1 MSLTFEDAVRYL
13 PYIYL
18 FVISLLTVAFT
29 CYDKAASKKLPG
41 RRVPEA
47 TLLFMALIGG
57 SVAMYVTMRTIRHKT
72 QHAKFMIGIPAII
85 LLQLAGAVFF
95 WLYI

>member
-1 MSLTFEDAVRYL
+1 
-13 PYIYL
+13 
-18 FVISLLTVAFT
+18 
-29 CYDKAASKKLPG
+29 
-41 RRVPEA
+41 
-47 TLLFMALIGG
+47 MALIGG